1 MDSPIGQAHACAMPV
16 AVNSALLYVCCLHLC
31 SNIHVKHLRG
41 FRLGWIISSAL
52 CGCESCTARPI
63 CIFQAVTDKHLI
75 CEDPSSH
82 GGDVKSDEPM
92 P

>member
-52 CGCESCTARPI
+52 CGCESCTADLY
-63 CIFQAVTDKHLI
+63 AYSKLSLTSTL
-75 CEDPSSH
+75 S
-82 GGDVKSDEPM
+82 VKILHHMEGM
-92 P
+92 